1 MNGETTIL
9 NLKNAQGK
17 EMQFLHICLFL
28 YLKQPSCTKENKS
41 IKDLDIFDNLLL
53 YRVYADN
60 TAFF

>member
-1 MNGETTIL
+1 MHKARRWNFCI
-9 NLKNAQGK
+9 
-17 EMQFLHICLFL
+17 FV
-28 YLKQPSCTKENKS
+28 YSCTWNSLPVLKENKS